1 MSTEFDQKLQTYA
14 ELIVKVGV
22 NVQPGQRLVLG
33 NIMNFGVNIQTAPLV
48 RAIAKAAYKAGAR
61 FVDVMWG
68 DEQLQLIRLQHA
80 PRDSFA
86 EYPTWHVHGK
96 LEYLE
101 RSDALL
107 GSFIIPSLMKMPPA
121 ILRWGRHISSACWAA
136 KA

>member
-14 ELIVKVGV
+14 DLIVKVGL
-22 NVQPGQRLVLG
+22 NVQPGQRLL
-33 NIMNFGVNIQTAPLV
+33 IARASIPSAPLI
-48 RAIAKAAYKAGAR
+48 REIAKAAYKAGAR